1 MDTLPSR
8 FGEDV
13 PSRTQ
18 AGGGHP
24 GPAGERPRSPT
35 SLTIVTPTK
44 NRPQLLRR
52 ALGSFASAAAQ
63 LEIIVVD
70 DGSRLEISVSNQMAC
85 EALINCHYVRLEA
98 SRGAP
103 GARNHGFRLSRGA
116 YVWFMD
122 DDDYATAQTVADALD
137 AASIRTGSQVL
148 LMPRTTVLDGT
159 PIGSTVPAD
168 EADKLER
175 YRRKGIEV
183 TTSCALFPR
192 QVLAQLNGWDERLRA
207 LHDTD
212 LFLRAALITTFAC
225 IRTEPVRVDVG
236 APNRIT
242 NALFR
247 SQIGKLQFLHKHW
260 RRLPVRRRLRYIA
273 QILLCMPLVR
283 TARHRSKLA
292 AIRSRG
298 TLVTMPERPA
308 SGSADRALPRPPISV
323 PIGPGGGGSV
333 A

>member
-1 MDTLPSR
+1 MLTGPERRLACPSHD
-8 FGEDV
+8 GESSV
-13 PSRTQ
+13 RRR
-18 AGGGHP
+18 ARAAR
-24 GPAGERPRSPT
+24 PALAVIIPT
-35 SLTIVTPTK
+35 R
-44 NRPQLLRR
+44 NRPLLLRR
-52 ALGSFASAAAQ
+52 ALGSFARADNR

-70 DGSRLEISVSNQMAC
+70 DGSTTANADSNRLAC
-85 EALINCHYVRLEA
+85 REVAGCRYVRLPRSKGA
-98 SRGAP
+98 SA
-103 GARNHGFRLSRGA
+103 ARNHGLGLSRGA

-273 QILLCMPLVR
+273 QILLCMPLIR

-292 AIRSRG
+292 AVRRQG
-298 TLVTMPERPA
+298 TPVTMPGHPA
-308 SGSADRALPRPPISV
+308 SGSTDHALPRLPISV